1 MALEKPII
9 PTFSLK
15 ERDRRWSLLRAAM
28 KKANFDALIAL
39 PHEGHWDQFGCDTRY
54 ITQIGGTQTEV
65 GCVLPLGSR
74 RHRRGARRKR
84 NRMVGPGAGLG
95 QRHSPVAPLLWRA
108 GDRSFEGSPR
118 RARRRHRFV
127 RHGPR
132 AGRRRALGDFRK
144 DSHRTA
150 QRQIRQRHRRY
161 ARSSLGKSAEEVA
174 FIEKAAEIIGHA
186 NEVLIQH
193 AKVGVGEHE
202 LIAEMLRE
210 VVRRGGE
217 PITMM
222 LFGTGGPEVPW
233 AQRVF
238 TTRKLKPGDLINTEV
253 EGKYAGYIAQ
263 ALQPISLGPKPKEL
277 EKIFDATKV
286 IFDRMLKFL
295 KPGITFGAVA
305 KFYQDE
311 VAAAGYEPDGALMHG
326 RGLGEDAPMLWGA
339 RKDFPEKDQLIKRR
353 PCVHFEAR
361 LQTRLHARLDPRR
374 RHRGDRSE
382 RGEAIGQARTGVC
395 LGIIRF
401 LGDLETVSQLSF
413 RGEAEESLLE
423 CGCRHEIPRYARD
436 DRWGPLR
443 IVTAPLNSK
452 DARPWLEASHR
463 RRAPAT
469 PCDTNCLYNISS
481 TLQSHTEEMP

>member
-15 ERDRRWSLLRAAM
+15 ERDRRWSLLRAEM

-65 GCVLPLGSR
+65 GCVLPLEADVSAVVRGENEIEWWGLAQDWVTDIRPSR
-74 RHRRGARRKR
+74 RSYGEPVIERLKEIRAERVGVIALSGMVRAPEGVVPWGTFEKIR
-84 NRMVGPGAGLG
+84 NALPSVKFANATDVMQEV
-95 QRHSPVAPLLWRA
+95 RA
-108 GDRSFEGSPR
+108 
-118 RARRRHRFV
+118 V
-127 RHGPR
+127 
-132 AGRRRALGDFRK
+132 
-144 DSHRTA
+144 
-150 QRQIRQRHRRY
+150 
-161 ARSSLGKSAEEVA
+161 KSAEEVA
-174 FIEKAAEIIGHA
+174 FIEKAAKIIGHA
-186 NEVLIQH
+186 TDVLIQH
-193 AKVGVGEHE
+193 AKPGVGEHE

-263 ALQPISLGPKPKEL
+263 ALQPISLGPRPKDL

-286 IFDRMLKFL
+286 IFDSMLKFL
-295 KPGITFGAVA
+295 KPGISFGAVA
-305 KFYQDE
+305 KFYQDQ

-339 RKDFPEKDQLIKRR
+339 RKDFPEQEQKLKEGHVFILKPACKQGFMRDSIRAGDTVAIEAGGARRLGKRELEF
-353 PCVHFEAR
+353 V
-361 LQTRLHARLDPRR
+361 
-374 RHRGDRSE
+374 
-382 RGEAIGQARTGVC
+382 AI
-395 LGIIRF
+395 
-401 LGDLETVSQLSF
+401 
-413 RGEAEESLLE
+413 
-423 CGCRHEIPRYARD
+423 
-436 DRWGPLR
+436 
-443 IVTAPLNSK
+443 
-452 DARPWLEASHR
+452 
-463 RRAPAT
+463 
-469 PCDTNCLYNISS
+469 
-481 TLQSHTEEMP
+481 

>member
-1 MALEKPII
+1 VALEKPII

-15 ERDRRWSLLRAAM
+15 ERDRRWSLLRAEM
-28 KKANFDALIAL
+28 KKADFDALIAL

-65 GCVLPLGSR
+65 GCVLPLEADVSAVVRGENEIEWWGLAQDWVTDIRPSR
-74 RHRRGARRKR
+74 RSYGEPVIERLKEVRAERVGVVALSGMVRAPEGVVPWGTFEKIRKALPKVR
-84 NRMVGPGAGLG
+84 FENATAVMQEV
-95 QRHSPVAPLLWRA
+95 RA
-108 GDRSFEGSPR
+108 
-118 RARRRHRFV
+118 V
-127 RHGPR
+127 
-132 AGRRRALGDFRK
+132 
-144 DSHRTA
+144 
-150 QRQIRQRHRRY
+150 
-161 ARSSLGKSAEEVA
+161 KSAEEVA

-186 NEVLIQH
+186 LEALIAH
-193 AKVGVGEHE
+193 AKPGVGEHE

-263 ALQPISLGPKPKEL
+263 ALQPVSLGPKPKDL

-286 IFDRMLKFL
+286 IFDRMVQFL
-295 KPGITFGAVA
+295 KPGITFGAVM

-339 RKDFPEKDQLIKRR
+339 RKDFPEQDQLLKEGYVFILKPACKQGFMRDSIRAGDTVAIEANGARR
-353 PCVHFEAR
+353 
-361 LQTRLHARLDPRR
+361 LSTRELAF
-374 RHRGDRSE
+374 
-382 RGEAIGQARTGVC
+382 V
-395 LGIIRF
+395 
-401 LGDLETVSQLSF
+401 TV
-413 RGEAEESLLE
+413 
-423 CGCRHEIPRYARD
+423 
-436 DRWGPLR
+436 
-443 IVTAPLNSK
+443 
-452 DARPWLEASHR
+452 
-463 RRAPAT
+463 
-469 PCDTNCLYNISS
+469 
-481 TLQSHTEEMP
+481 